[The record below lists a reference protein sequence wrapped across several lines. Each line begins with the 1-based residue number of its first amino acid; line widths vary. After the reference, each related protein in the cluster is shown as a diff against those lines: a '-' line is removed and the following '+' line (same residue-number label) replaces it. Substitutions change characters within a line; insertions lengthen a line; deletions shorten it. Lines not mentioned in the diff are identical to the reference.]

1 MEEPRCCLGA
11 VDKNFVTILSK
22 GFTKMEESYH
32 EFQKISYLLKRGCY
46 NAKRSE
52 LKNRVAVLCNL
63 FAHSEVLRGSPQT
76 IECDKRA
83 SCPLATEL
91 QSKKMG
97 QCSDFHRKYWWE
109 HSLEKS
115 S

>member
-1 MEEPRCCLGA
+1 
-11 VDKNFVTILSK
+11 
-22 GFTKMEESYH
+22 MEESYH
-32 EFQKISYLLKRGCY
+32 EFQKVSYLLKRGCY

-91 QSKKMG
+91 QSKKWVSVQTSIESIG
-97 QCSDFHRKYWWE
+97 GNILLGKV
-109 HSLEKS
+109 HSCEVAIELLRPLH
-115 S
+115 